1 MIKVLVADD
10 EKKLCRLIEMLCDW
24 DSLGMEIIGF
34 AHNGPDTI
42 QALREKKPDILIVDI
57 RMPGCDGIEVIE
69 KGREM
74 KLPMEVIIVS
84 GHADFAYA
92 KAAIAQGVSGYLLK
106 PIKKAELEEA
116 LRHAKNSIEKEK
128 KRIAEGE
135 KLYEYMKDENMKK
148 RQDLI
153 LDLSMSVSLGLNT
166 EIESVNRQY
175 HYHFQPGYF
184 QFLVLS
190 ILCSAEKYDKKALRK
205 TQDRYEAAIH
215 QELSELCSDYEIC
228 MEENRCY
235 VLCNYTEEKE
245 KEFRKAVRV
254 IINQL
259 SAKKFEMWKM
269 TFSAALGKKVKSP
282 ANLWDSLESAQ
293 ESLKEAILEG
303 CEKLLEFPESPG
315 EGQDWSFVIARF
327 NHEFDKAIDLCDEH
341 MVGEAVERLKAVLND
356 EKDILGRD
364 YNNIVVAL
372 GIHAMTKGGNENEEI
387 KGFSRRCELCYDL
400 NELFA
405 VLKECLNR
413 IIRRNL
419 QTQKEE
425 GKRPIRI
432 AKQYMQT
439 HYMEGIS
446 LEEIAG
452 IAGFSPAYFSGLMKR
467 EMGIGFSEYLIQ
479 LRMEKAKEL
488 LKGSNKNIKDI
499 CKQVGYSDLKH
510 FTALFKKYTGI
521 KPGEYRKLYG

>member
-24 DSLGMEIIGF
+24 DGLGMEIIGF

-42 QALREKKPDILIVDI
+42 RALQEKRPDILIVDI

-116 LRHAKNSIEKEK
+116 LRHAKSSIEKEK
-128 KRIAEGE
+128 KRIEEGE
-135 KLYEYMKDENMKK
+135 KLCEYMKDENIK
-148 RQDLI
+148 RRHDLI
-153 LDLSMSVSLGLNT
+153 RDLPASVSF
-166 EIESVNRQY
+166 ESDSIIESVNRQY
-175 HYHFQPGYF
+175 HYCFKPGYF

-190 ILCSAEKYDKKALRK
+190 ILYSVEKYDKRALQK
-205 TQDRYEAAIH
+205 TQDGFETAIH
-215 QELSELCSDYEIC
+215 QELADLCCDYEIC
-228 MEENRCY
+228 MEGNRCY
-235 VLCNYTEEKE
+235 VLCNYLEENE

-254 IINQL
+254 IINKL
-259 SAKKFEMWKM
+259 SAKKFEMWKT

-282 ANLWDSLESAQ
+282 ADLRDSLESAQ

-303 CEKLLEFPESPG
+303 CEKLLEFMDSPG
-315 EGQDWSFVIARF
+315 EGRNWSLLIAKF
-327 NHEFDKAIDLCDEH
+327 NHEFDKAIDLCDEQ
-341 MVGEAVERLKAVLND
+341 MIGETVEKLKAALND
-356 EKDILGRD
+356 EKDISGKD
-364 YNNIVVAL
+364 YNNIVVSL
-372 GIHAMTKGGNENEEI
+372 GIHAMTKSGNENEEI
-387 KGFSRRCELCYDL
+387 TGFSKRCELCYDL
-400 NELFA
+400 EELFA
-405 VLKECLNR
+405 ALKGYLNK

-419 QTQKEE
+419 QRQKED

-452 IAGFSPAYFSGLMKR
+452 IAGFSPGYFSSLMKK
-467 EMGIGFSEYLIQ
+467 EMGIGFSEYLTQ

-488 LKGSNKNIKDI
+488 LKGTNKNIKDI
-499 CKQVGYSDLKH
+499 CRQVGYSDLKH